1 MKKYEVYRNIR
12 KGAIIMGLPISLF
25 ALMLVS
31 VIGSL
36 LIIIFSFSLG
46 VILSVVICNIVLYL
60 VLTQITRQP
69 ALFKLQKVFPQTI
82 SNKKLSPFSYEE
94 DQS

>member
-1 MKKYEVYRNIR
+1 MKKYEVFRNIR

-25 ALMLVS
+25 ALMMAS

-46 VILSVVICNIVLYL
+46 IILSVLVFNIALYIVL
-60 VLTQITRQP
+60 THITRHA
-69 ALFKLQKVFPQTI
+69 ALIKVHKAFPHTI
-82 SNKKLSPFSYEE
+82 SNKKLSPFSNEE
-94 DQS
+94 D

>member
-1 MKKYEVYRNIR
+1 MKKYEAYRNIR

-25 ALMLVS
+25 ALMMVS

-36 LIIIFSFSLG
+36 LIIIFSFSFG
-46 VILSVVICNIVLYL
+46 IILSVLVFNIVLYL
-60 VLTQITRQP
+60 VLTHITRQP
-69 ALFKLQKVFPQTI
+69 ALFQVQKVFPQTI
-82 SNKKLSPFSYEE
+82 SNKKLSTLSYEE